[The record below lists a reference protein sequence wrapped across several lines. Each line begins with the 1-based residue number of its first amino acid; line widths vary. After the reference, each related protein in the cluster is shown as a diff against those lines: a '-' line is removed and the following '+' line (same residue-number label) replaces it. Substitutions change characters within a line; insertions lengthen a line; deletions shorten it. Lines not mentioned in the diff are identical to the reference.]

1 MKNKIIAAVCLFAV
15 MAALL
20 LIPRG
25 VNAAESE
32 SQRYK
37 VYFDVIDEYGKRY
50 RMTCDYTTDGSY
62 YLIAVWKY
70 GSSYSAIGFCWY
82 NPTTGDCYSPVNLKL
97 CPDTITL
104 HAYTIMDYYDD
115 GSTSVPQQ
123 YPTVMTGTLPL
134 VKLVD
139 VNKIPVFKINT
150 EDMGTDVEFYFHE
163 RYTAGELDMI
173 AGFDY
178 WNNGNKYDYQSKYS
192 ASVVAPEIRNA
203 YLYTNRGGD
212 VGGLLIRY
220 LLPELEDNSEYYTEL
235 WADIPTGYDSNGNVT
250 YRKVC
255 LKTYKAADILKI
267 NTVNSST
274 HNTTDPN
281 DETIDYDYTA
291 TYGSYYLI
299 KEQWSTIL
307 PMISVDEAAAY
318 GGITFYLRSA
328 LHLSDSVSL
337 VSDYAYFRAD
347 PNASL
352 YPTIYN
358 GNGQN
363 FNEED
368 ANINDDTDPQTPNSD
383 DIQYIG
389 GTTDDPGISS
399 DVSSDSSHSSSG
411 GRWQYNFAGNWE
423 VSDMENWVNTGF
435 GLSGSNG
442 LLGFIGN
449 CFFYLPSEFMSIL
462 IFVVMV
468 VAVVAIVKI
477 IRGM

>member
-1 MKNKIIAAVCLFAV
+1 MKNKIIAAVFLFAV

-20 LIPRG
+20 LIPRS

-32 SQRYK
+32 SQTYT
-37 VYFDVIDEYGKRY
+37 VFIDYNIDDGR
-50 RMTCDYTTDGSY
+50 RFRNTVSYTTDGNY
-62 YLIAVWKY
+62 YLIYVWEICSDRCS
-70 GSSYSAIGFCWY
+70 GGFVWY
-82 NPTTGDCYSPVNLKL
+82 NPASGSYYDPVNSNL
-97 CPDTITL
+97 CPESVFL
-104 HAYTIMDYYDD
+104 HSYTTVDYYDD
-115 GSTSVPQQ
+115 GTVSEPVQ
-123 YPTVMTGTLPL
+123 YPTIMTGGSSI
-134 VKLVD
+134 VS
-139 VNKIPVFKINT
+139 VNEVSMIPVIKVNC
-150 EDMGTDVEFYFHE
+150 DLYGSDVKSYFHE
-163 RYTAGELDMI
+163 KYTAGELETV
-173 AGFDY
+173 AGYDY
-178 WNNGNKYDYQSKYS
+178 WNTGNNYNYQSKYS

-328 LHLSDSVSL
+328 LYISNSVSL
-337 VSDYAYFRAD
+337 VSDYAYFKAN
-347 PNASL
+347 PNDSL

-363 FNEED
+363 FNEGD

-399 DVSSDSSHSSSG
+399 DVISDSSHS

-423 VSDMENWVNTGF
+423 VSDLENWVNTGF

-449 CFFYLPSEFMSIL
+449 CFFYLPGEFMTIL
-462 IFVVMV
+462 IFVIMV
-468 VAVVAIVKI
+468 VAVVAIIKI
-477 IRGM
+477 VRGM